1 MKVDFKVDIFAQI
14 NQIINIC
21 YLKKINLC
29 PINDFLLFSKSFRS
43 CSIIFSHQ
51 LVTLRYV
58 TLVVFTAMLRVRGA
72 GQKHGRLHVICR
84 AAVTLAASH
93 SRYSSSY
100 LPTVTTLITRLR
112 SSF

>member
-1 MKVDFKVDIFAQI
+1 MTFCCF
-14 NQIINIC
+14 
-21 YLKKINLC
+21 LKASDHVPSYFHIRLR
-29 PINDFLLFSKSFRS
+29 D
-43 CSIIFSHQ
+43 
-51 LVTLRYV
+51 VTLRDV
-58 TLVVFTAMLRVRGA
+58 TLVVFAPMLRVRGA

>member
-1 MKVDFKVDIFAQI
+1 MTFCCF
-14 NQIINIC
+14 
-21 YLKKINLC
+21 LKASDHVLSYFHIRLR
-29 PINDFLLFSKSFRS
+29 D
-43 CSIIFSHQ
+43 
-51 LVTLRYV
+51 VTLRDV
-58 TLVVFTAMLRVRGA
+58 TLVVFAPMLRVRGA